1 MSGNKER
8 NTVAARGYREKT
20 TPKAETNKKPYGE
33 TNKKTPTEGQKGT
46 KDGKNIRIGN

>member
-8 NTVAARGYREKT
+8 NTVAARGYKNKQPPRGKN
-20 TPKAETNKKPYGE
+20 KKKPYGE